1 MFANFSNY
9 VKIVI
14 ISYFCKQKK
23 MSKKIIINV
32 SAKVATATD
41 CVKFLPAQTITD
53 SIEKDVIYDE
63 NSGEVLTFVNYC
75 NVPFTISETTLYT
88 NTESG
93 SNLRVYVKSFTINAN
108 SQINIPI
115 WYSGSYKGNSTSLTF
130 GLNYNGVIA
139 NYTLNITTPIVLTPP
154 TISNISISKGNRVD
168 YTFVL
173 SDFTNAF
180 NSVDSATLS
189 SIILSGAS
197 ITNFRLNNL
206 PITNNTEITSA
217 QINSGILKFVAPDT
231 NNSSNIYISVY
242 AKDSNNLTSVTPSTL
257 NIANA
262 PLCTAPTL
270 SNVVVNENGSV
281 TYTWNNNGISYTSGT
296 TQLQISYDGGANY
309 VTIANV
315 SPTSS
320 PQTVTSS
327 VFDLVSNGQNVKFR
341 IINTGGYCTNVIS
354 NVLDR
359 VYNKPSSISIE
370 NIVYSSG
377 SSQAR
382 FDIVVSNSDFVGK
395 YSISSGINTDGET
408 FNGILNIIDD
418 GGLAFTYLTCTA
430 TQVSPLAYESDDITI
445 PIGTYNV
452 LISIIGS
459 PTGIDNN
466 GDGLSIY
473 FTSGEFRLYD
483 SNGFDLT
490 PEQVVLVNAT
500 GI

>member
-1 MFANFSNY
+1 
-9 VKIVI
+9 
-14 ISYFCKQKK
+14 

-53 SIEKDVIYDE
+53 SIEKDVIYDK

-180 NSVDSATLS
+180 NSVDGDTLS
-189 SIILSGAS
+189 SITLSGAS

-206 PITNNTEITSA
+206 AITNNTEITSA
-217 QINSGILKFVAPDT
+217 QISAGLLKFIAPDT
-231 NNSSNIYISVY
+231 NNASNIYISVY

-270 SNVVVNENGSV
+270 SDVVVNANGSV

-309 VTIANV
+309 VTIGNV

-359 VYNKPSSISIE
+359 VYNKQSSISIE
-370 NIVYSSG
+370 NIVYSSDN
-377 SSQAR
+377 SSAC
-382 FDIVVSNSDFVGK
+382 FNIKVENADWVGK
-395 YSISSGINTDGET
+395 YGLYVYLGLNTLDGTLTINNTGGLTFSSIS
-408 FNGILNIIDD
+408 ILTRDAKPRNKS
-418 GGLAFTYLTCTA
+418 
-430 TQVSPLAYESDDITI
+430 VNDITI
-445 PIGTYNV
+445 PVGTYNV
-452 LISIIGS
+452 CIDVTGAASGVEIGS
-459 PTGIDNN
+459 DSYQVN
-466 GDGLSIY
+466 
-473 FTSGEFRLYD
+473 GEFRLIDVNGYD
-483 SNGFDLT
+483 LN
-490 PEQVVLVNAT
+490 PEQVVY
-500 GI
+500 ISKIFQ

>member
-1 MFANFSNY
+1 
-9 VKIVI
+9 
-14 ISYFCKQKK
+14 

-53 SIEKDVIYDE
+53 SIEKDVIYDK

-88 NTESG
+88 NTENG
-93 SNLRVYVKSFTINAN
+93 GNLRVYVKSFTINAN
-108 SQINIPI
+108 SQVNIPV
-115 WYSGSYKGNSTSLTF
+115 WYSGSYKGESSSLIF
-130 GLNYNGVIA
+130 ELNYNGVIA

-154 TISNISISKGNRVD
+154 TISNINISKGNRVD

-180 NSVDSATLS
+180 NSVDGATLS

-206 PITNNTEITSA
+206 PIANNTEITSA
-217 QINSGILKFVAPDT
+217 QISAGLLKFIAPDT
-231 NNSSNIYISVY
+231 NNASNIYISVY
-242 AKDSNNLTSVTPSTL
+242 AKDSNNLTSITPSTI

-270 SNVVVNENGSV
+270 SDVVVNANGSV

-309 VTIANV
+309 VTIGNV

-359 VYNKPSSISIE
+359 IYDKPSSISIE
-370 NIVYSSG
+370 NIVY
-377 SSQAR
+377 
-382 FDIVVSNSDFVGK
+382 
-395 YSISSGINTDGET
+395 TDGQSCFDLIVENDTFEGFVSVSIET
-408 FNGILNIIDD
+408 MNGVMS
-418 GGLAFTYLTCTA
+418 GTA
-430 TQVSPLAYESDDITI
+430 TFDGNSVSHTHNVNSPYNTKTQLFPITLTTGTVNKCFVVDGVFDSAYTPS
-445 PIGTYNV
+445 PNPSVFGV
-452 LISIIGS
+452 LKI
-459 PTGIDNN
+459 
-466 GDGLSIY
+466 L
-473 FTSGEFRLYD
+473 D
-483 SNGFDLT
+483 SNEYPLSPPVTIAISKFLMS
-490 PEQVVLVNAT
+490 V
-500 GI
+500 

>member
-1 MFANFSNY
+1 
-9 VKIVI
+9 
-14 ISYFCKQKK
+14 

-53 SIEKDVIYDE
+53 SIEKDVIYDK

-88 NTESG
+88 NTENG

-115 WYSGSYKGNSTSLTF
+115 WYSGSYKGESSSLVF
-130 GLNYNGVIA
+130 ELNYNGVIA

-154 TISNISISKGNRVD
+154 TISNINISKGNRVD

-180 NSVDSATLS
+180 NSVDGATLS
-189 SIILSGAS
+189 SITLSGAS

-206 PITNNTEITSA
+206 PIANNTQITSA
-217 QINSGILKFVAPDT
+217 QINSGLLKFVAPDT
-231 NNSSNIYISVY
+231 NNLSNIYIQVY
-242 AKDSNNLTSVTPSTL
+242 AKDSNGLTSLTSSTI
-257 NIANA
+257 NISNA

-270 SNVVVNENGSV
+270 SDVVVNANGSV

-309 VTIANV
+309 VTVANV

-354 NVLDR
+354 NVLDKI
-359 VYNKPSSISIE
+359 YNKPSSVSIQD
-370 NIVYSSG
+370 IVYSYG
-377 SSQAR
+377 
-382 FDIVVSNSDFVGK
+382 NSIACFNIKVENADWFGK
-395 YSISSGINTDGET
+395 YNLNTTLGGNT
-408 FNGILNIIDD
+408 LQGTITITNL
-418 GGLAFTYLTCTA
+418 GGLTFVDTSCVADYP
-430 TQVSPLAYESDDITI
+430 SLANSEINNITI
-445 PIGTYNV
+445 PIGTHNVCISTDGVTRGVEVGNDSYNV
-452 LISIIGS
+452 YS
-459 PTGIDNN
+459 N
-466 GDGLSIY
+466 
-473 FTSGEFRLYD
+473 FRLLD
-483 SNGFDLT
+483 SNGFDLN
-490 PEQVVLVNAT
+490 PEQVVFVNKTFA
-500 GI
+500 

>member
-1 MFANFSNY
+1 
-9 VKIVI
+9 
-14 ISYFCKQKK
+14 

-41 CVKFLPAQTITD
+41 CVKFLPAQSITD
-53 SIEKDVIYDE
+53 SIEKDVIYDK

-180 NSVDSATLS
+180 NSVDGATLS
-189 SIILSGAS
+189 SITLSGAS

-206 PITNNTEITSA
+206 AITNNTEITSA

-242 AKDSNNLTSVTPSTL
+242 AKDSNNLTSVTPSTI
-257 NIANA
+257 NISNA
-262 PLCTAPTL
+262 LLCTAPTL
-270 SNVVVNENGSV
+270 SDVVVNANGSV

-309 VTIANV
+309 VTIGNV

-359 VYNKPSSISIE
+359 IYNKPSSISIE
-370 NIVYSSG
+370 NIVYSSDN
-377 SSQAR
+377 SSAC
-382 FDIVVSNSDFVGK
+382 FNIKVENADWVGK
-395 YSISSGINTDGET
+395 YGLYVYLGINTLDGTLTINSTDGLT
-408 FNGILNIIDD
+408 FISTSILSRDANPRNIS
-418 GGLAFTYLTCTA
+418 
-430 TQVSPLAYESDDITI
+430 VSVNDITI
-445 PIGTYNV
+445 PVGTYNV
-452 LISIIGS
+452 CIDVEGTTSGVEIGS
-459 PTGIDNN
+459 DSYQVN
-466 GDGLSIY
+466 
-473 FTSGEFRLYD
+473 GEFRLIDVNGYD
-483 SNGFDLT
+483 LN
-490 PEQVVLVNAT
+490 PEQVVYVNK
-500 GI
+500 IFE

>member
-1 MFANFSNY
+1 
-9 VKIVI
+9 
-14 ISYFCKQKK
+14 

-88 NTESG
+88 NTKNG
-93 SNLRVYVKSFTINAN
+93 GNLRVYVKSFTINAN
-108 SQINIPI
+108 SQINIPV
-115 WYSGSYKGNSTSLTF
+115 WYSGSYKGESSSLVF
-130 GLNYNGVIA
+130 ELNYNGVIA
-139 NYTLNITTPIVLTPP
+139 NYTLNITTPIILTPP
-154 TISNISISKGNRVD
+154 TISNINILKGNRVD

-180 NSVDSATLS
+180 NSVDGAILS

-206 PITNNTEITSA
+206 PIANNTEITSA
-217 QINSGILKFVAPDT
+217 QINSGLLKFVAPDT

-242 AKDSNNLTSVTPSTL
+242 AKDSNNLTSVTPSTI

-270 SNVVVNENGSV
+270 SDVVVNANGSV

-309 VTIANV
+309 VTIGNV

-359 VYNKPSSISIE
+359 VYNKPSSISISD
-370 NIVYSSG
+370 IVYSSG
-377 SSQAR
+377 N
-382 FDIVVSNSDFVGK
+382 SNACFNINVENADWVGK
-395 YSISSGINTDGET
+395 YGLYVDLGLNTLIGTLTINNT
-408 FNGILNIIDD
+408 
-418 GGLAFTYLTCTA
+418 GGLTFTSPSILTKDRRPNNSSTN
-430 TQVSPLAYESDDITI
+430 DITI
-445 PIGTYNV
+445 PVGTYNV
-452 LISIIGS
+452 CIDVEGTTSGAEIGS
-459 PTGIDNN
+459 DSYEVN
-466 GDGLSIY
+466 
-473 FTSGEFRLYD
+473 GEFRLID
-483 SNGFDLT
+483 SNGYNLN
-490 PEQVVLVNAT
+490 PEQVVYVSKIFA
-500 GI
+500 

>member
-1 MFANFSNY
+1 
-9 VKIVI
+9 
-14 ISYFCKQKK
+14 

-88 NTESG
+88 NTENG
-93 SNLRVYVKSFTINAN
+93 WNLRVYVKSFTINAN

-115 WYSGSYKGNSTSLTF
+115 WYSGSYKGESSSLVF
-130 GLNYNGVIA
+130 ELNYNGVIA

-154 TISNISISKGNRVD
+154 TISNINISKGNRVD
-168 YTFVL
+168 YIFVL

-180 NSVDSATLS
+180 NSVDGATLS

-206 PITNNTEITSA
+206 PIANNTQITSA
-217 QINSGILKFVAPDT
+217 QISAGLLKFVAPDT
-231 NNSSNIYISVY
+231 NNASNIYISVY
-242 AKDSNNLTSVTPSTL
+242 AKDSNNLTSVTPSTI

-270 SNVVVNENGSV
+270 SDVVVNENGSV

-309 VTIANV
+309 VTIGNV

-359 VYNKPSSISIE
+359 IYNKPSSISIE
-370 NIVYSSG
+370 NIVYS
-377 SSQAR
+377 
-382 FDIVVSNSDFVGK
+382 IENSNACFNINVENAEWVGK
-395 YSISSGINTDGET
+395 YTLDVYLGANTLDGTLTINNTDGLT
-408 FNGILNIIDD
+408 FTSTSISAINRRPNNSS
-418 GGLAFTYLTCTA
+418 TN
-430 TQVSPLAYESDDITI
+430 DITI
-445 PIGTYNV
+445 PVGTYNV
-452 LISIIGS
+452 CIDVEGATSGTQIGS
-459 PTGIDNN
+459 EDYVVN
-466 GDGLSIY
+466 
-473 FTSGEFRLYD
+473 GEFRLID
-483 SNGFDLT
+483 SNGYDLN
-490 PEQVVLVNAT
+490 PKQVVHVSKIFAVLP
-500 GI
+500 

>member
-1 MFANFSNY
+1 
-9 VKIVI
+9 
-14 ISYFCKQKK
+14 

-53 SIEKDVIYDE
+53 SIEKNVIYDE

-88 NTESG
+88 NTENG
-93 SNLRVYVKSFTINAN
+93 GNLRVYVKSFTISAN
-108 SQINIPI
+108 TQVNIPI
-115 WYSGSYKGNSTSLTF
+115 WYSGLYKGESSSLIF
-130 GLNYNGVIA
+130 ELNYNGVIA
-139 NYTLNITTPIVLTPP
+139 NYTLNITTPVVLTPP
-154 TISNISISKGNRVD
+154 TISNINISKGNRVD

-180 NSVDSATLS
+180 NSVDGATLS
-189 SIILSGAS
+189 SITLSGAS

-206 PITNNTEITSA
+206 PIANNTEITSN
-217 QINSGILKFVAPDT
+217 QISAGLLKFVAPDT
-231 NNSSNIYISVY
+231 NSASNIYISVY
-242 AKDSNNLTSVTPSTL
+242 AKDSNNLTSVTPSTI
-257 NIANA
+257 NITNA

-309 VTIANV
+309 VTIGNA

-359 VYNKPSSISIE
+359 IYNKPSKLTIA
-370 NIVYSSG
+370 NIVDTGAQSCFDLIVENDTFEGFVSLLIETKNGVMSG
-377 SSQAR
+377 TST
-382 FDIVVSNSDFVGK
+382 FDGNSVSNTHNVNSPSNTEIKLFPITLTTGTVNKCFVVDGVFDNT
-395 YSISSGINTDGET
+395 YTPPSGELYDPSVY
-408 FNGILNIIDD
+408 GILQI
-418 GGLAFTYLTCTA
+418 L
-430 TQVSPLAYESDDITI
+430 
-445 PIGTYNV
+445 
-452 LISIIGS
+452 
-459 PTGIDNN
+459 
-466 GDGLSIY
+466 
-473 FTSGEFRLYD
+473 D
-483 SNGFDLT
+483 SNGYPLS
-490 PEQVVLVNAT
+490 PPVSIAKSKSLKPV
-500 GI
+500 

>member
-1 MFANFSNY
+1 
-9 VKIVI
+9 
-14 ISYFCKQKK
+14 

-53 SIEKDVIYDE
+53 SIEKDVIYDK

-88 NTESG
+88 NTENG
-93 SNLRVYVKSFTINAN
+93 GNLRIYVKSFTINAN

-115 WYSGSYKGNSTSLTF
+115 WYSGSYKGESSSLTF
-130 GLNYNGVIA
+130 ELNYNGVIA
-139 NYTLNITTPIVLTPP
+139 NYTLNVTTPIVLTPP
-154 TISNISISKGNRVD
+154 TISNINISKGNRVD
-168 YTFVL
+168 YTFEL

-180 NSVDSATLS
+180 NSVDGATLS

-206 PITNNTEITSA
+206 PIANNTEITSA
-217 QINSGILKFVAPDT
+217 QISSGLLKFLAPDT
-231 NNSSNIYISVY
+231 NGTSNVYISVY
-242 AKDSNNLTSVTPSTL
+242 AKDSNNLTSLTPSTI
-257 NIANA
+257 NISNA

-270 SNVVVNENGSV
+270 SDVVVNANGSV
-281 TYTWNNNGISYTSGT
+281 TYTWNNNGISYGSGT

-309 VTIANV
+309 VTIGNV

-359 VYNKPSSISIE
+359 VYNKPSSISISD
-370 NIVYSSG
+370 IVYSSG
-377 SSQAR
+377 N
-382 FDIVVSNSDFVGK
+382 SNACFNIKVENADWVGK
-395 YSISSGINTDGET
+395 YTLYVYLGINTLYGTLTIINTDGLT
-408 FNGILNIIDD
+408 FTSPSIS
-418 GGLAFTYLTCTA
+418 A
-430 TQVSPLAYESDDITI
+430 TDTSPENWSTNDITI
-445 PIGTYNV
+445 PVGTYNV
-452 LISIIGS
+452 CIAVLGKESHEV
-459 PTGIDNN
+459 N
-466 GDGLSIY
+466 
-473 FTSGEFRLYD
+473 GEFRLID
-483 SNGFDLT
+483 SNGYDLN
-490 PEQVVLVNAT
+490 PEQVVFVNKIFA
-500 GI
+500 

>member
-1 MFANFSNY
+1 
-9 VKIVI
+9 
-14 ISYFCKQKK
+14 

-88 NTESG
+88 NTENG
-93 SNLRVYVKSFTINAN
+93 RNLRVYVKSFTISAN
-108 SQINIPI
+108 TQVNIPI
-115 WYSGSYKGNSTSLTF
+115 WYSGSYKGESSSLIF
-130 GLNYNGVIA
+130 ELNYNGVIA
-139 NYTLNITTPIVLTPP
+139 NYTLNITTPIILTPP
-154 TISNISISKGNRVD
+154 TISNINISKGNRVD

-180 NSVDSATLS
+180 NSVDGATLS

-206 PITNNTEITSA
+206 PIANNTEITSA
-217 QINSGILKFVAPDT
+217 QISAGLLKFVAPDT

-242 AKDSNNLTSVTPSTL
+242 AKDSNNLTSVTPSTI
-257 NIANA
+257 NITNA

-270 SNVVVNENGSV
+270 SDVVVNENGSV

-309 VTIANV
+309 VTIGTV

-359 VYNKPSSISIE
+359 VYNKPSSISIS

-377 SSQAR
+377 N
-382 FDIVVSNSDFVGK
+382 SNACFNINVENADWVGK
-395 YSISSGINTDGET
+395 YKLYAYLGVNTSNVTLTINNTGGLTFISTSISLTDT
-408 FNGILNIIDD
+408 NPRNIS
-418 GGLAFTYLTCTA
+418 
-430 TQVSPLAYESDDITI
+430 VNDITI
-445 PIGTYNV
+445 PVGTYNV
-452 LISIIGS
+452 CIDVDGTTSGTEIGS
-459 PTGIDNN
+459 NSYEVT
-466 GDGLSIY
+466 
-473 FTSGEFRLYD
+473 GEFRLIDVNGYD
-483 SNGFDLT
+483 LN
-490 PEQVVLVNAT
+490 PEQSVFVSK
-500 GI
+500 IFQ

>member
-1 MFANFSNY
+1 
-9 VKIVI
+9 
-14 ISYFCKQKK
+14 

-41 CVKFLPAQTITD
+41 CVKFLPAQSITD

-180 NSVDSATLS
+180 NSVNGATLS
-189 SIILSGAS
+189 SITLSGAS

-206 PITNNTEITSA
+206 AITNNTEITSA
-217 QINSGILKFVAPDT
+217 QIDSGILKFVAPDT

-242 AKDSNNLTSVTPSTL
+242 AKDSNNLTSVTPSTI

-270 SNVVVNENGSV
+270 SDVVVNEHGSV

-315 SPTSS
+315 SPTAS

-359 VYNKPSSISIE
+359 VYNKPSSISISD
-370 NIVYSSG
+370 IVYSSG
-377 SSQAR
+377 N
-382 FDIVVSNSDFVGK
+382 SNACFNINVENAEWVGK
-395 YSISSGINTDGET
+395 YTLRVYLGVNTLDRTLTINNTDGLT
-408 FNGILNIIDD
+408 FTSPSIS
-418 GGLAFTYLTCTA
+418 A
-430 TQVSPLAYESDDITI
+430 TDTRPYNSSTNDITI

-452 LISIIGS
+452 CIDVTGTISGTEIGS
-459 PTGIDNN
+459 D
-466 GDGLSIY
+466 SY
-473 FTSGEFRLYD
+473 EVSGEFRLID
-483 SNGFDLT
+483 SNGYDLN
-490 PEQVVLVNAT
+490 PEQVVFVNKIFA
-500 GI
+500 

>member
-1 MFANFSNY
+1 
-9 VKIVI
+9 
-14 ISYFCKQKK
+14 

-88 NTESG
+88 NTENG
-93 SNLRVYVKSFTINAN
+93 GNLRVYVKSFTISAN
-108 SQINIPI
+108 TQVNIPI
-115 WYSGSYKGNSTSLTF
+115 WYSGSYKGGSSSLIF
-130 GLNYNGVIA
+130 ELNYNGVIA
-139 NYTLNITTPIVLTPP
+139 NYTLNITTPVVLTPP
-154 TISNISISKGNRVD
+154 TISNINISKGNRVD
-168 YTFVL
+168 YTFEL
-173 SDFTNAF
+173 PDFTNAF
-180 NSVDSATLS
+180 NSVDGATLS
-189 SIILSGAS
+189 SITLSGAS

-206 PITNNTEITSA
+206 PIANNTEITSA
-217 QINSGILKFVAPDT
+217 QISARLLKFVAPDT
-231 NNSSNIYISVY
+231 NNTSNIYISVY
-242 AKDSNNLTSVTPSTL
+242 AKDSNNLTSVTPSTI

-270 SNVVVNENGSV
+270 SDVVVNANGSV

-309 VTIANV
+309 VTVGNV

-359 VYNKPSSISIE
+359 VYNKPSSISISS
-370 NIVYSSG
+370 IVYPVDNSS
-377 SSQAR
+377 AC
-382 FDIVVSNSDFVGK
+382 FNINVENADWVGK
-395 YSISSGINTDGET
+395 YTLYVYLGENILDGTLTINNTDGLT
-408 FNGILNIIDD
+408 F
-418 GGLAFTYLTCTA
+418 T
-430 TQVSPLAYESDDITI
+430 SPSISAINRRHNNSSTNDITI
-445 PIGTYNV
+445 PVGTYNV
-452 LISIIGS
+452 CIDVEGTTLDTEIGS
-459 PTGIDNN
+459 GSYELN
-466 GDGLSIY
+466 
-473 FTSGEFRLYD
+473 GEFRLID
-483 SNGFDLT
+483 SNGYNLN
-490 PEQVVLVNAT
+490 PEQVVYVNKIFA
-500 GI
+500 